1 METKKRKSNE
11 IGKLELSIVIP
22 SFLECMLCGKHVY
35 NYRWCTSPYI
45 YCSYDCLAL
54 LILSHKNGYLD
65 TKDDIMM
72 FDDEQDKIL
81 CSICSTIHSEKD
93 RKWCEAVEDFERQM
107 SWDSV

>member
-1 METKKRKSNE
+1 METKKRKYNE
-11 IGKLELSIVIP
+11 IGKPELNICIP
-22 SFLECMLCGKHVY
+22 SFLKCMICGKHVY
-35 NYRWCTSPYI
+35 NYRWCASPYI
-45 YCSYDCLAL
+45 YCSYDCLGL

-72 FDDEQDKIL
+72 FDDEQDKIF

-93 RKWCEAVEDFERQM
+93 RKWCQIAEEYERQM